1 VLRKNQDRRLRGGHP
16 WVFSNEVA
24 QIVGAPAD
32 GDLVEIA
39 DFRNAFLG
47 RAYYNRKSLICARI
61 ISRGR
66 DEVDEAL
73 FVRRIERALKL
84 RESMD
89 AGASAARIVY
99 GESDQLPGLVVDRY
113 GDYLAVQG
121 VLTLGI
127 EVAVG
132 DGPRGARSGAESRPR
147 RDAHGGFAAARARKA
162 SRSSAAFG
170 GARYRD
176 NRARAGWDFSSEVDL
191 HHAENRPVPRSAL
204 ESRHAET
211 RAGGQRVLDL
221 YCTRRVGRCT
231 RRAAVLPTCSRWIH
245 RPRTRDREERNA
257 EP

>member
-1 VLRKNQDRRLRGGHP
+1 GHP

-113 GDYLAVQG
+113 GDYLAVQ

-127 EVAVG
+127 EVRSEMVRAALDQVLK
-132 DGPRGARSGAESRPR
+132 PRGVMRMADSPLR
-147 RDAHGGFAAARARKA
+147 
-162 SRSSAAFG
+162 
-170 GARYRD
+170 
-176 NRARAGWDFSSEVDL
+176 
-191 HHAENRPVPRSAL
+191 AL
-204 ESRHAET
+204 E
-211 RAGGQRVLDL
+211 
-221 YCTRRVGRCT
+221 
-231 RRAAVLPTCSRWIH
+231 
-245 RPRTRDREERNA
+245 
-257 EP
+257 